1 MQEASPRGGWE
12 GVILRGGLEE
22 VILRGGLE
30 GGVKIPDIS
39 ASTILDEIENGNG

>member
-39 ASTILDEIENGNG
+39 ASTILYEIENGNG